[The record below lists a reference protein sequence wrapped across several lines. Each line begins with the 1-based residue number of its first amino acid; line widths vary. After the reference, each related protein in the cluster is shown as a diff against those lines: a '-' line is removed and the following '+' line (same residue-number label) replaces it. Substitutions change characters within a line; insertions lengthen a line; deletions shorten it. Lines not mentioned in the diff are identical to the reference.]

1 MKLMLVAAALLSVAA
16 YSGTLH
22 LIPDGAAEA
31 DLTRSIV
38 YRTSDHVIAYGTVS
52 EGARVLSDDS
62 RGLEEFALVTVRNN
76 NGVLQATELGEIVYR
91 DGRSLILKLHRPLS
105 GDFIR
110 SGVFNV
116 RPLRETSAPAE
127 PITIPYRE
135 GYDDAVADIVAA
147 VSEDSLISIT
157 TNYENYV
164 TRYSNADGYDTAC
177 IWSND
182 RFSSYGLDSD
192 IRHFSMLSYDCQNV
206 IATQTGTVY
215 PDQYW
220 IICGHLDSTSPVA
233 STNAP
238 GADDNGSG
246 SAAVMEAA
254 RIMSQYNF
262 EYTVRYCL
270 WGGEEQGLYGSAHYA
285 DSAAAAGDQIL
296 GVVNLD
302 MIFYGPTPDDIAE
315 LHYNTASQGL
325 GLAFDAISDTY
336 VPVLQK
342 SVANPPVSA
351 SDHSSFWNAGYPAM
365 LSIEKEVWNNPYYHQ
380 TTDIMANYLM
390 YFPFGTNMAKAAIA
404 TVAYLAV
411 PEVAGIEESSEA
423 VQGNILNVSLQE
435 NPVASNASLNVNMPS
450 SGTASIQIYDTAGRQ
465 ISVEHRDLSQGSNQL
480 PVDTAA
486 IPSGMYIIRVSTPE
500 NSASTRM
507 MLLN

>member
-1 MKLMLVAAALLSVAA
+1 MKLMLIAAALFTAAA
-16 YSGTLH
+16 YSGTLQ
-22 LIPDGAAEA
+22 LIPDGTAVT
-31 DLTRSIV
+31 DLSRSVV
-38 YRTSDHVIAYGTVS
+38 YRTPDHVVAYGTLS
-52 EGARVLSDDS
+52 EGARVLSADA
-62 RGLEEFALVTVRNN
+62 RGLEEFALVTVRNE
-76 NGVLQATELGEIVYR
+76 NGVLQSTELGEVVYR

-110 SGVFNV
+110 SDVFNV
-116 RPLRETSAPAE
+116 RPLRETSAPVD
-127 PITIPYRE
+127 PIAIPARE
-135 GYDDAVADIVAA
+135 GFDDTVADIVAA

-164 TRYSNADGYDTAC
+164 TRYSNTDGYDTAC
-177 IWSND
+177 DWSND
-182 RFSSYGLDSD
+182 RFTSYGLDSD
-192 IRHFSMLSYDCQNV
+192 IRHFSMLGYDCQNV

-285 DSAAAAGDQIL
+285 DSAASAGDQIL

-302 MIFYGPTPDDIAE
+302 MIFYGPTPNDIAE

-342 SVANPPVSA
+342 SVASPPVSA

-380 TTDIMANYLM
+380 TTDVMANYLM

-411 PEVAGIEESSEA
+411 PDVTGIEETHEA
-423 VQGNILNVSLQE
+423 VHLSSLSVSLGE
-435 NPVASNASLNVNMPS
+435 NPVSSTASLNVNMPS
-450 SGTASIQIYDTAGRQ
+450 SGTVSIQVFDTAGRQ
-465 ISVEHRDLSQGSNQL
+465 LSGESRELSRGINQL
-480 PVDTAA
+480 AVQTASL
-486 IPSGMYIIRVSTPE
+486 PSGMYIIRVETSGSYST
-500 NSASTRM
+500 TRM